1 MTTWEGKV
9 SSSSAPRCL
18 AYKRIL
24 LICPPR
30 RSIAPNSISIWTHHM
45 RGLEFHSSFQPQG
58 CNFTIDTT
66 AVTVAA
72 GEPFGNIYTKAATLN
87 QTVVGPTPATV
98 GIGGYLTG
106 GGHSPLSALYGL
118 GSDQVLELNV
128 VTASGEQLTVNEC
141 QNTDLFWALR
151 GVSVFANQPSTS
163 ATLPSVA
170 NFVHH

>member
-9 SSSSAPRCL
+9 
-18 AYKRIL
+18 L
-24 LICPPR
+24 LLLLLLVASLTRGFFLFTPR
-30 RSIAPNSISIWTHHM
+30 RSIAPNSISIWTHYM
-45 RGLEFHSSFQPQG
+45 RGIEFHSSFQPQG

-72 GEPFGNIYTKAATLN
+72 GEQFGNIYTKAAMLN
-87 QTVVGPTPATV
+87 QTVVGPIPATV

-106 GGHSPLSALYGL
+106 GGHSPLSALLGL

-151 GVSVFANQPSTS
+151 GVSVFANQPSISTIVPF
-163 ATLPSVA
+163 LIQ
-170 NFVHH
+170 

>member
-9 SSSSAPRCL
+9 L
-18 AYKRIL
+18 LLLL
-24 LICPPR
+24 LIASLTRGFFLFTPR
-30 RSIAPNSISIWTHHM
+30 RSIAPNSISIWTHYM
-45 RGLEFHSSFQPQG
+45 RGIEFHSSFQPQG

-72 GEPFGNIYTKAATLN
+72 GEQFGNIYTQAAMLN
-87 QTVVGPTPATV
+87 QTVVGPMPATV

-106 GGHSPLSALYGL
+106 GGHSPISALLGL

-151 GVSVFANQPSTS
+151 GVSVFANQPY
-163 ATLPSVA
+163 
-170 NFVHH
+170 N